1 MTKIR
6 NALFV
11 MCDQLRADHLSVYGH
26 PSLATPNL
34 DALAARGVVFDNA
47 YVSSPVCGPSRMSY
61 YTGRSMAS
69 HGAIWNR
76 CPLSARELT
85 LGDYLARAGR
95 TAVLA
100 GKTHV
105 MPDTEGF
112 ERFGIEVESE
122 RGALLRAGG
131 FTSIDRYDGHHEP
144 GAESGYPAYLRAHGF
159 GGERPWHEHVIATVD
174 PQGGVHDGWQMRNVH
189 WPSRV
194 PVEHSETRYMT
205 DRAIDFVRRQA
216 DAPWALHLSLVKPH
230 WPYVAP
236 APYHAMY
243 SLADCLP
250 IRKRPEELVDAHP
263 VVAAFRQHEWCV
275 NWARDEVANHVRPVY
290 MGLVRQIDEEIG
302 RLVAA
307 LRELGRLDDTLIVFC
322 ADHGEFS
329 GDHWLGEK
337 EMFYE
342 QAARVPFIVVD
353 PSREADATRGTRE
366 ARFVE
371 CVDVVPTILDALGV
385 EGDSH
390 RIEGRSL
397 LDLTRARP
405 VEWRD
410 MAVSEI
416 DYSYYVARRLLGRA
430 PGECRGW
437 MVRTGPWKY
446 VHWQGFAPQLYH
458 LGDDPYEYVDRG
470 TDPGL
475 EPLRREMRDRL
486 LAWLGSR
493 KYRSTMG
500 DAEVERRT
508 GTSKS
513 AGVYI
518 GVW

>member
-1 MTKIR
+1 MAHAR
-6 NALFV
+6 NVLFI
-11 MCDQLRADHLSVYGH
+11 MCDQLRADHLSAYGH
-26 PSLATPNL
+26 PTLHTPNIDSLAR
-34 DALAARGVVFDNA
+34 RGVTFDNA

-76 CPLSARELT
+76 CPLSIRELT
-85 LGDYLARAGR
+85 LGDYLSRAGR

-105 MPDTEGF
+105 MPDTEALA
-112 ERFGIEVESE
+112 RYGIEVESE

-144 GAESGYPAYLRAHGF
+144 GPESHYAQWLRERGYDSPQ
-159 GGERPWHEHVIATVD
+159 PWHDYVIATVD
-174 PQGGVHDGWQMRNVH
+174 PQGGVHDGWRMRSVH
-189 WPSRV
+189 WPARV
-194 PVEHSETRYMT
+194 AREHSETVYMT
-205 DRAIDFVRRQA
+205 DRAIDFVRARG
-216 DAPWALHLSLVKPH
+216 DEPWVLHFSLVKPH

-236 APYHAMY
+236 APYHDMY
-243 SLADCLP
+243 RAEDCLP
-250 IRKRPEELVDAHP
+250 VRKRESELVDQHP
-263 VVAAFRQHEWCV
+263 VIAAFRRHEWCE
-275 NWARDEVANHVRPVY
+275 NWARDEVARRVRPVY
-290 MGLVRQIDEEIG
+290 MGLVKQVDD
-302 RLVAA
+302 
-307 LRELGRLDDTLIVFC
+307 ELGRLFAELEALGRFDDTLIVFT

-337 EMFYE
+337 ELFFE

-353 PSREADATRGTRE
+353 PSPLALATRGTRD

-371 CVDVVPTILDALGV
+371 CADVVPTILDALGI

-397 LDLTRARP
+397 LPLVRGAAAD
-405 VEWRD
+405 WRD

-416 DYSYYVARRLLGRA
+416 DYSFYEARRVLGRA
-430 PGECRGW
+430 PGQCRGW
-437 MVRTGPWKY
+437 MIRCGPWKY
-446 VHWQGFAPQLYH
+446 VHWQGYAPQIYH
-458 LGDDPYEYVDRG
+458 LGVDPDEYVDRG
-470 TDPGL
+470 ADPSL

-486 LAWLGSR
+486 LEWLGSR

-500 DAEVERRT
+500 DAEIERRT
-508 GTSKS
+508 NAAKS